1 MGWWIFSF
9 FDTLKVVDNQLVI
22 ILSDQ
27 IMDNALIYNTLA

>member
-1 MGWWIFSF
+1 MGWWIFGF